1 MNIFKL
7 EFKKKFKSML
17 IWIGAILAWAL
28 IVIAFIPT
36 LVAEGH
42 TFADMIEDMGA
53 FAQVLGIETDTL
65 STVIG
70 IIGMYFGMLLTVFG
84 IQSANYGFG
93 LVTIEESELTADF
106 LITKP
111 VKRSKILT
119 AKILASMLIM
129 FITCTVYTAVSYFSV
144 IGVSGDYEVNTKA
157 LLLILCS
164 SFFVQMFFFSLG
176 LLISLFL
183 KKVKSV
189 TPFSMGLVFGMFI
202 LDAFARSFDIDFI
215 KYFNP
220 FSFFETGAIAK
231 EAAYDTQFFII
242 NLCIVVVSIAASYLL
257 YKKRDIKSI

>member
-7 EFKKKFKSML
+7 EFKKKIKSML
-17 IWIGAILAWAL
+17 IWTASILAWAL

-42 TFADMIEDMGA
+42 TFAGMIEDMGA
-53 FAQVLGIETDTL
+53 FAQVLGIETETL
-65 STVIG
+65 SSVIG
-70 IIGMYFGMLLTVFG
+70 IIGMYFGMLLIVFG

-106 LITKP
+106 LLAKP

-119 AKILASMLIM
+119 NKILASVLIM
-129 FITCTVYTAVSYFSV
+129 LLTCTMYSVASYFTV
-144 IGVSGDYEVNTKA
+144 LGVSGDYEVNTTA
-157 LLLILCS
+157 LLLILLS
-164 SFFVQMFFFSLG
+164 SFFVQLFFFSVG

-202 LDAFARSFDIDFI
+202 LDAFSRSFDINI
-215 KYFNP
+215 VKYFNP

-231 EAAYDTQFFII
+231 EAAYDTTFFII
-242 NLCIVVVSIAASYLL
+242 NLLIVVVSITLSYML
-257 YKKRDIKSI
+257 YQKRDIKSI

>member
-17 IWIGAILAWAL
+17 IWTAAILAWAL

-36 LVAEGH
+36 LVEEGH

-53 FAQVLGIETDTL
+53 FAQVLGIETETL

-70 IIGMYFGMLLTVFG
+70 IIGMYFGMLLIVFG

-106 LITKP
+106 LISKP
-111 VKRSKILT
+111 VTRSKILT
-119 AKILASMLIM
+119 SKILASLVIML
-129 FITCTVYTAVSYFSV
+129 ITCTIYTIVSYYAV
-144 IGVSGDYEVNTKA
+144 VVVSGDYEVNKKA

-164 SFFVQMFFFSLG
+164 AFFVQLFFFAVG

-202 LDAFARSFDIDFI
+202 LDAFARSFDIEI
-215 KYFNP
+215 VKYFNP
-220 FSFFETGAIAK
+220 LSFFETSTIAK
-231 EAAYDTQFFII
+231 EVSYDTTFFIL
-242 NLCIVVVSIAASYLL
+242 NLCIVIVSIAVSYLL
-257 YKKRDIKSI
+257 YQKRDIKSI